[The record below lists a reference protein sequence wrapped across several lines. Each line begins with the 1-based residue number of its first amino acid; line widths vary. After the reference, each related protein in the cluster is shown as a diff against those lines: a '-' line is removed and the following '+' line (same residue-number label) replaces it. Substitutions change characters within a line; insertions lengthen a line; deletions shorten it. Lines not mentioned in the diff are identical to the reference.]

1 MAQGRRA
8 GSAVRRYSGSGHGF
22 GALPPIT
29 SGLVFFGDLT
39 NPNTSVISGA
49 VATYADSSGN
59 GRNFTQGTALNRPT
73 YTASDATFGG
83 RPSMTFDG
91 VNDYLVRTALVWPGT
106 QMTAFCV
113 VRPSATPVATRIFSA
128 RAGVISSVPIIFQTA
143 FSVFSTLYANPA
155 GTYTQRDTAYVIAAG
170 TTVRL
175 AVALDISNGATAVQ
189 QQYVNGAATGS
200 VSLSGASSGAAFGS
214 ADYGIGASDIGTAPF
229 AGSMTDCLVYSS
241 SLSAAQVAL
250 VDAWL
255 KWRNGL

>member
-29 SGLVFFGDLT
+29 SELVFFGDLT
-39 NPNTSVISGA
+39 NPNTSIISGA

-91 VNDYLVRTALVWPGT
+91 VNDALLGPTFPAMSNITIFIVGLVSGYSSFNMLFSIGNIGGDAGAVAVYQSSLTVVLSRFDNPVGTTSTRTVTVGSSAERLVYAGAISAGGALWTSYRNGALSGT
-106 QMTAFCV
+106 TV
-113 VRPSATPVATRIFSA
+113 TSAAAAGGATT
-128 RAGVISSVPIIFQTA
+128 TA
-143 FSVFSTLYANPA
+143 FS
-155 GTYTQRDTAYVIAAG
+155 
-170 TTVRL
+170 
-175 AVALDISNGATAVQ
+175 TAVGSNRTGTQ
-189 QQYVNGAATGS
+189 NFNGK
-200 VSLSGASSGAAFGS
+200 
-214 ADYGIGASDIGTAPF
+214 I
-229 AGSMTDCLVYSS
+229 TDVLVYNTAMN
-241 SLSAAQVAL
+241 AAQVAQ
-250 VDAWL
+250 VDSWL